1 MLLLCSILYAYL
13 WILKHNTN
21 NIKLLF
27 FRHRIRRKN
36 QTRTLTWTCKVCGI
50 VLTSRKYLNQH
61 TKDFHGV
68 LSQEIHYNYTYNI
81 LEGNFSCKSCDM
93 EANTK
98 EEIEKHVLMHEEKF
112 ECFKCQDIFYSAYK
126 FSVHLKRQH
135 NDEVYRCPL
144 CKYNTPRVTSIAQH
158 INLMHLKKYI
168 HNCQYCG
175 KGFHDISVFREHENV
190 HLGADPL
197 TCIVCEKT
205 FLYTRN
211 LITHQIRNHTVT
223 ILGVPVANQC
233 GICKRIF
240 SRPNTLL
247 THMKRHERKK
257 PLEKTHLC
265 DSCGKGFA
273 RRNKLMLHYR
283 VHTGYKP
290 YKCSYCD
297 KCFTKRDYLVLHE
310 RIHSG
315 EKPYCCVFCG
325 KCFNQDAS
333 LRIHVRTHTGE
344 RPYVCEFC
352 SNGFVS
358 RASLKVHQNGCS
370 GL

>member
-1 MLLLCSILYAYL
+1 MTAKEMQHSFVGSPSL
-13 WILKHNTN
+13 WLHA
-21 NIKLLF
+21 NILLF
-27 FRHRIRRKN
+27 LGTLHELNVKEHRIRRKN

-211 LITHQIRNHTVT
+211 LSLESTKMCIWVL
-223 ILGVPVANQC
+223 IL
-233 GICKRIF
+233 
-240 SRPNTLL
+240 
-247 THMKRHERKK
+247 
-257 PLEKTHLC
+257 
-265 DSCGKGFA
+265 
-273 RRNKLMLHYR
+273 
-283 VHTGYKP
+283 
-290 YKCSYCD
+290 
-297 KCFTKRDYLVLHE
+297 
-310 RIHSG
+310 
-315 EKPYCCVFCG
+315 
-325 KCFNQDAS
+325 
-333 LRIHVRTHTGE
+333 
-344 RPYVCEFC
+344 
-352 SNGFVS
+352 
-358 RASLKVHQNGCS
+358 
-370 GL
+370 